1 MSIHLMSSRK
11 IKRYKKGV
19 WNTMKVLFIT
29 SESVPFAKT
38 GGLADVSFAL
48 PKALKK
54 EGADI
59 SVIMPFYKNIADE
72 YKEKMEFVEYFDV
85 KMNWR
90 NQYAGILK
98 YNLDGVIYYFI
109 DNEYYF
115 KRDGHSSS
123 NGYYGCFD
131 DGERFSFFNKAVI
144 DFIVR
149 MEVKPDIIHA
159 NDWHSGMVSLLLKDQ
174 QNNGRGIDQI
184 KSIYTIHNLKYQGL
198 FPKGILGDM
207 LDLDDG
213 YYVPDCLEFKNN
225 ISFMKAGII
234 YSDIVT
240 TVSPNYAN
248 EIQNDYYGEGL
259 GGLMKSINSK
269 LHGIVNGID
278 YDLYDPEVDTL
289 IYHNYSAENIK
300 NKSKNKVFLQKL
312 SRLKQDENIPVIA
325 MVTRLVEEKGLDL
338 FSHIINELM
347 QENIQFIVLGTG
359 NKKYEDMM
367 KTFESYYPEK
377 FSANIYFDNQ
387 LAQKIYAGADM
398 FLMPSQIEPC
408 GIGQLIAMRYGT
420 LPIVR
425 KAGGLKDTVEPYNKY
440 SKEGTG
446 FAFLNFNAH
455 ELLYTI
461 KDALNL
467 YNDERELWNDLVKNA
482 MKQDLSWVN
491 SAKKYMELYE
501 SLLK

>member
-1 MSIHLMSSRK
+1 
-11 IKRYKKGV
+11 
-19 WNTMKVLFIT
+19 MKVLFIT

-54 EGADI
+54 EGAEI
-59 SVIMPFYKNIADE
+59 SVIMPYYKNIPNS
-72 YKEKMEFVEYFDV
+72 YKENMKSVEYFDV
-85 KMNWR
+85 KMSWR
-90 NQYAGILK
+90 NQYAGIFK
-98 YNLDGVIYYFI
+98 YNADGVVYYFV

-115 KRDGHSSS
+115 KRDA
-123 NGYYGCFD
+123 YYGCFD
-131 DGERFSFFNKAVI
+131 DGERFSYFNKAVI
-144 DFIVR
+144 EFIVR

-159 NDWHSGMVSLLLKDQ
+159 NDWHSGMISLLLKDQ
-174 QNNGRGIDQI
+174 QNQGREIDQI
-184 KSIYTIHNLKYQGL
+184 KSVFTIHNLKYQGL
-198 FPKGILGDM
+198 FPKEILGDM
-207 LDLDDG
+207 LNLDQG

-248 EIQNDYYGEGL
+248 EIQSDYYGEGL
-259 GGLMKSINSK
+259 GGLMKSINGK
-269 LHGIVNGID
+269 LYGIVNGID
-278 YDLYDPEVDTL
+278 YDLYNPEMDEL
-289 IYHNYSAENIK
+289 IYHNYSAADIK

-312 SRLKQDENIPVIA
+312 SRLKQDADIPVIA

-338 FSHIINELM
+338 LGHIINELM
-347 QENIQFIVLGTG
+347 QENVQIIVLGTG
-359 NKKYEDMM
+359 DKKYEEMM

-408 GIGQLIAMRYGT
+408 GIGQLIAMRYGA

-425 KAGGLKDTVEPYNKY
+425 KAGGLKDTVQPYNKY
-440 SKEGTG
+440 SNEGTG

-461 KDALNL
+461 KDALDIYKNK
-467 YNDERELWNDLVKNA
+467 RELWNELVKRT
-482 MKQDLSWVN
+482 MKQDLSWTN
-491 SAKKYMELYE
+491 SAKEYMALYE